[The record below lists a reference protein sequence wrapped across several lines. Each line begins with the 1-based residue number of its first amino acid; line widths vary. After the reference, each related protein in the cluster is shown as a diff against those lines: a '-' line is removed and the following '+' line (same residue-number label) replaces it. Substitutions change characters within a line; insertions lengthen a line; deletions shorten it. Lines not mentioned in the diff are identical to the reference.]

1 MFCFVLFLFVCVF
14 VLYRGREEGG
24 RENEATGEDEALG
37 ETQEAQGWTLENRE
51 RHQRAEL

>member
-14 VLYRGREEGG
+14 VLHRGRKEGG
-24 RENEATGEDEALG
+24 RENEATEEDEALG
-37 ETQEAQGWTLENRE
+37 ETQEARGWTLENRE